1 MANEFVPTLPY
12 QSYKKKAKSKSGG
25 GGDGDKHFT
34 YEQLVPSSEWR
45 VQHNLN
51 KFPSVTVVDSSGAV
65 VAGDCR
71 MVDTNNVI
79 IYFNGAF
86 AGKAFFN

>member
-25 GGDGDKHFT
+25 GGDDKHYT
-34 YEQLVPSSEWR
+34 YEQLSPSNEWH
-45 VQHNLN
+45 VQHNLD
-51 KFPSVTVVDSSGAV
+51 KYPSVTVVDSTGRI

-71 MVDTNNVI
+71 IVDTNNVI

-86 AGKAFFN
+86 SGKAFFN